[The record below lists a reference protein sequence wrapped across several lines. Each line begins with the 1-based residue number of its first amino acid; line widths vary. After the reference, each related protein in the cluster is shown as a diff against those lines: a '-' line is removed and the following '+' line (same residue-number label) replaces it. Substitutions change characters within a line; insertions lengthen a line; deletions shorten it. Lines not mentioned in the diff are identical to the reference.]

1 MSSLAFAK
9 GFNRKMA
16 RSESG
21 VGWHQP
27 DAMLPS
33 THRDLVSGVLS
44 LEQHNRE
51 LAEMNARL
59 QAQLQAARVHNEEL
73 ESSLENQVIKQA
85 IEARQMARSASFS
98 NPARPMSTTGAV
110 RAMEH
115 GDASAASAASAASD
129 TSKAAQVAAAV
140 ATGPWGR
147 EARGEWR
154 YASGL
159 PLGDTLSDA
168 HRGCASGMLNDPEAK
183 HSEAAVLGA
192 GGYQAQQAAHDP
204 HDDSVDS
211 SAPRNGDGGR
221 SRTPDHTPEP
231 ALRGNVEISWHV
243 DESPRGS
250 GSSAVSTDGGWW
262 VAGQPPCLYEASLT
276 SRSPPRGRIS
286 GSMTNPCLY
295 EASLSPGTG
304 TTSGTA
310 SGVPLAGG
318 NYSNRWRWRPT
329 SDAHDAVDVPPG
341 RAKRSAPSVDV
352 HRHRTPP
359 PTSNAT
365 PRSPRGSLGAATSL
379 LAQQLR
385 ERAQVGAAP
394 EAAPLELTP
403 AQKASVAGVI
413 GQLKMALAK
422 NLHRIIDTFREFDED
437 QSGKID
443 KREFRSALQ
452 KLGVVAHKSHYDL
465 TFDSFD
471 SDRSGALEY
480 QELYAHLRRRV
491 GVDPPHTIA
500 IGAVGGAGAA
510 MGRAASLQASP
521 PSQHH
526 RHPASPRSSSP
537 CSLDSQGAATTR
549 MPMRMPTSRS
559 PPRGRISGSMTNP
572 YVSSGSRLEHM
583 ASRGRMMATDGMPH
597 QAKGWGVSWNFMPTP
612 QSPTRGQILKPEAD
626 RSSRRQA
633 PIECM
638 HTTGLHAPAVGL
650 GPNAHAPTVQ
660 ASLETLVLEA
670 SHHLGAH
677 VRTYM
682 STTPGGSGMQSHPL
696 GQRVAMM
703 WPRALVHF
711 ASTDELGTGRLTMA
725 EFGHG
730 LAMLG
735 LVAKREEVQKLF
747 NSFTADLNGTVSYR
761 AIGSML
767 QKDAALLEK
776 EALKRVLAGSLS
788 RMNDRFRQFDA
799 DGSGTVDKLEFRK
812 VIASI
817 LPATDEACDAI
828 FDEFDEDCSGEI
840 QYIEYIRASL
850 RGALK
855 TSFTRVIDLFRKW
868 DTDENGTIER
878 AELHACLRAVGFD
891 APADVV
897 DELFAE
903 MDVDGSGSVEYKE
916 LHRVLRQGQNSKLHP
931 NLRPGAVDFAMYA
944 ENPQALRR
952 SGSFD
957 SAYSARQRGGFGFR
971 LRRDASSPTRSLQPG
986 AFDSAIGTYGLNQHA
1001 LRRSGSF
1008 ERTHVPTTEKQTS
1021 PNQAH
1026 NQAPSGPLKA
1036 VTIEGLRAALTANR
1050 TRVIDAFRMLD
1061 KDSDGTI
1068 TKAEFRGALPLLGF
1082 DTSRTDLAD
1091 ELFMS
1096 LDSDGGGTIRFD
1108 ELNRKLRQ
1116 GAAVELAAELKA
1128 GAAGA
1133 IELKAKN
1140 KVAPGSLRRGQ
1151 TRGEPDEPDKIAPG
1165 SSRRPLLSAQRSS
1178 IVLKEVTVAGVREA
1192 LAASYSRV
1200 IDFFKRMDKNGDGA
1214 VTKHEFRAG
1223 LGLLGIEESQASM
1236 EAIDAL
1242 FDSFDMDGSGELTF
1256 NELKTILRYE
1266 AAKLEKSEEIGDD
1279 RGDW

>member
-16 RSESG
+16 LSESG
-21 VGWHQP
+21 VGWHRL

-33 THRDLVSGVLS
+33 THGDLVSGVLS

-51 LAEMNARL
+51 LADMNTRL
-59 QAQLQAARVHNEEL
+59 QAQLLAARVHNEEL

-85 IEARQMARSASFS
+85 IEARQMARSASYS
-98 NPARPMSTTGAV
+98 NPARPMSMTGAV
-110 RAMEH
+110 RMEH
-115 GDASAASAASAASD
+115 GDASAASDA
-129 TSKAAQVAAAV
+129 SKAAQVAAV

-159 PLGDTLSDA
+159 PLGDTLADA
-168 HRGCASGMLNDPEAK
+168 HRGCASAMLNDPEAR
-183 HSEAAVLGA
+183 HSAADVPGA
-192 GGYQAQQAAHDP
+192 GGYQAQQAVHDP
-204 HDDSVDS
+204 HGDSVDS

-221 SRTPDHTPEP
+221 SCGGGGSCTPKP
-231 ALRGNVEISWHV
+231 ALRGNMEISTHV

-262 VAGQPPCLYEASLT
+262 VAGQPPCV
-276 SRSPPRGRIS
+276 
-286 GSMTNPCLY
+286 Y
-295 EASLSPGTG
+295 EASLSPGTTSSG
-304 TTSGTA
+304 VTSGVT
-310 SGVPLAGG
+310 SGVPYAGG

-329 SDAHDAVDVPPG
+329 SDAHDAVNVPPG
-341 RAKRSAPSVDV
+341 RAKHSAPSVDV
-352 HRHRTPP
+352 QRHRTPP
-359 PTSNAT
+359 PSSNAT
-365 PRSPRGSLGAATSL
+365 PRSPRRGLGAATSL
-379 LAQQLR
+379 LASQLR
-385 ERAQVGAAP
+385 ERARFTAAP

-403 AQKASVAGVI
+403 DQKASIAGVI

-437 QSGKID
+437 GSGKIQ
-443 KREFRSALQ
+443 KREFRRALQ

-480 QELYAHLRRRV
+480 QELYKHLRRRV
-491 GVDPPHTIA
+491 GVDPPHTIS
-500 IGAVGGAGAA
+500 IGAVGGAGAG
-510 MGRAASLQASP
+510 MRRAASL
-521 PSQHH
+521 PSQHD
-526 RHPASPRSSSP
+526 RHPASPRISSP
-537 CSLDSQGAATTR
+537 RSLDSQGAAPTR
-549 MPMRMPTSRS
+549 MPTRMPTSRS

-612 QSPTRGQILKPEAD
+612 QSPTRGQMLQPEAD

-633 PIECM
+633 PNECM
-638 HTTGLHAPAVGL
+638 HTTGLHAPVMGL
-650 GPNAHAPTVQ
+650 GSNGQAPTVH

-682 STTPGGSGMQSHPL
+682 STTPGGSGKQSHPL
-696 GQRVAMM
+696 SQRVAMI

-711 ASTDELGTGRLTMA
+711 ASSDELGTGRLTMA
-725 EFGHG
+725 EFSHG

-747 NSFTADLNGTVSYR
+747 HSFTADRNGTVSYR

-776 EALKRVLAGSLS
+776 EALKRALAGSLS
-788 RMNDRFRQFDA
+788 KMNDRFRQFDA

-812 VIASI
+812 VVASI
-817 LPATDEACDAI
+817 VHASDEACDAI
-828 FDEFDEDCSGEI
+828 FDEFDEDCSGGI
-840 QYIEYIRASL
+840 KYIEYIRASL

-868 DTDENGTIER
+868 DTDESGTIER
-878 AELHACLRAVGFD
+878 PELHACLRAVGFD

-916 LHRVLRQGQNSKLHP
+916 LHRVLRQGQNSKLP
-931 NLRPGAVDFAMYA
+931 SNLRPGAVDFAMYA

-971 LRRDASSPTRSLQPG
+971 LRRDVSPPTRSLQPG
-986 AFDSAIGTYGLNQHA
+986 AFDFAIGTYGLNQHA

-1008 ERTHVPTTEKQTS
+1008 ERTHVHTIEKQTS
-1021 PNQAH
+1021 PNQAR
-1026 NQAPSGPLKA
+1026 NQAPSQAPSGPLKA
-1036 VTIEGLRAALTANR
+1036 VTIEGLRTALTANR
-1050 TRVIDAFRMLD
+1050 TRVIDAFRKLD
-1061 KDSDGTI
+1061 KDGDGTI

-1082 DTSRTDLAD
+1082 DASRTDLTD
-1091 ELFMS
+1091 ELFKMF
-1096 LDSDGGGTIRFD
+1096 DSDGGGTISFD
-1108 ELNRKLRQ
+1108 ELNQKLRQ

-1128 GAAGA
+1128 GAVGA

-1140 KVAPGSLRRGQ
+1140 K
-1151 TRGEPDEPDKIAPG
+1151 IAPG
-1165 SSRRPLLSAQRSS
+1165 SSRRHLLGEQRSS
-1178 IVLKEVTVAGVREA
+1178 VLPVLKEVTVAGVRES

-1223 LGLLGIEESQASM
+1223 LGLLGIDESQASM

-1266 AAKLEKSEEIGDD
+1266 AAKLETREEIGDD

>member
-1 MSSLAFAK
+1 
-9 GFNRKMA
+9 
-16 RSESG
+16 
-21 VGWHQP
+21 
-27 DAMLPS
+27 
-33 THRDLVSGVLS
+33 
-44 LEQHNRE
+44 
-51 LAEMNARL
+51 
-59 QAQLQAARVHNEEL
+59 
-73 ESSLENQVIKQA
+73 
-85 IEARQMARSASFS
+85 
-98 NPARPMSTTGAV
+98 
-110 RAMEH
+110 
-115 GDASAASAASAASD
+115 
-129 TSKAAQVAAAV
+129 
-140 ATGPWGR
+140 
-147 EARGEWR
+147 
-154 YASGL
+154 
-159 PLGDTLSDA
+159 
-168 HRGCASGMLNDPEAK
+168 MLNDPEAK

-221 SRTPDHTPEP
+221 SRTPDHSPEP

-250 GSSAVSTDGGWW
+250 GSSAVSTDGG
-262 VAGQPPCLYEASLT
+262 C
-276 SRSPPRGRIS
+276 
-286 GSMTNPCLY
+286 
-295 EASLSPGTG
+295 
-304 TTSGTA
+304 
-310 SGVPLAGG
+310 
-318 NYSNRWRWRPT
+318 
-329 SDAHDAVDVPPG
+329 
-341 RAKRSAPSVDV
+341 
-352 HRHRTPP
+352 
-359 PTSNAT
+359 
-365 PRSPRGSLGAATSL
+365 LGAATSL

-471 SDRSGALEY
+471 SDRSG
-480 QELYAHLRRRV
+480 
-491 GVDPPHTIA
+491 
-500 IGAVGGAGAA
+500 
-510 MGRAASLQASP
+510 
-521 PSQHH
+521 
-526 RHPASPRSSSP
+526 
-537 CSLDSQGAATTR
+537 
-549 MPMRMPTSRS
+549 
-559 PPRGRISGSMTNP
+559 
-572 YVSSGSRLEHM
+572 
-583 ASRGRMMATDGMPH
+583 
-597 QAKGWGVSWNFMPTP
+597 
-612 QSPTRGQILKPEAD
+612 
-626 RSSRRQA
+626 
-633 PIECM
+633 
-638 HTTGLHAPAVGL
+638 
-650 GPNAHAPTVQ
+650 
-660 ASLETLVLEA
+660 
-670 SHHLGAH
+670 
-677 VRTYM
+677 
-682 STTPGGSGMQSHPL
+682 
-696 GQRVAMM
+696 
-703 WPRALVHF
+703 
-711 ASTDELGTGRLTMA
+711 RLTMA

-747 NSFTADLNGTVSYR
+747 HSFTADLNGTVSYR

-767 QKDAALLEK
+767 QKDAAILEK

-788 RMNDRFRQFDA
+788 RMNDRFREFDA

-840 QYIEYIRASL
+840 QYVEYIRASL

-868 DTDENGTIER
+868 DTDESGTIER

-916 LHRVLRQGQNSKLHP
+916 LHRVLRQGRSSKLHP
-931 NLRPGAVDFAMYA
+931 NLRP
-944 ENPQALRR
+944 
-952 SGSFD
+952 
-957 SAYSARQRGGFGFR
+957 
-971 LRRDASSPTRSLQPG
+971 
-986 AFDSAIGTYGLNQHA
+986 
-1001 LRRSGSF
+1001 
-1008 ERTHVPTTEKQTS
+1008 
-1021 PNQAH
+1021 
-1026 NQAPSGPLKA
+1026 
-1036 VTIEGLRAALTANR
+1036 VTIEELRAALTANR
-1050 TRVIDAFRMLD
+1050 TRVIDAFRKLD

-1151 TRGEPDEPDKIAPG
+1151 TRGEPDEPDKIAPR

-1192 LAASYSRV
+1192 LAASYSRI

-1223 LGLLGIEESQASM
+1223 LGLLGIEESQANM
-1236 EAIDAL
+1236 DAIDAL

-1266 AAKLEKSEEIGDD
+1266 AAKLEKREEIGDD